1 MRHGVPVPVTVFTC
15 SGVSTR
21 ARIRLSTRFSVGFNI
36 SLSFPDLGPVT
47 GPEMFCSRTAG
58 RLNFESMCS
67 LQGNDSS
74 RNRHRV
80 WPVRGKDTSYP
91 QLRQHGGNTLFG
103 GHIQVAGGLTKN
115 QDGRLL
121 VERAGQQQALLLST

>member
-1 MRHGVPVPVTVFTC
+1 MRHGVPVPVTVFTS

-36 SLSFPDLGPVT
+36 GFSFPDLGPVT

-58 RLNFESMCS
+58 MLDFESMCS
-67 LQGNDSS
+67 LQRNDSS
-74 RNRHRV
+74 GNRHRV
-80 WPVRGKDTSYP
+80 WPVRGEDASYP
-91 QLRQHGGNTLFG
+91 QFRQHGSDTLFG
-103 GHIQVAGGLTKN
+103 GHIQVAGSLIEN

-121 VERAGQQQALLLST
+121 VERASQQEALLLST